1 MRRRRSGE
9 SEGIRVFVYTF
20 SVVHRHMVR
29 ASLNY
34 VNWKERK
41 LVAADLKMIC
51 RAVNER
57 EAAEELAEF
66 SARWGSKY

>member
-1 MRRRRSGE
+1 
-9 SEGIRVFVYTF
+9 
-20 SVVHRHMVR
+20 MVR

-41 LVAADLKMIC
+41 LVAADLKTIY

-57 EAAEELAEF
+57 QAAKELDEF
-66 SARWGSKY
+66 QAGFSCLGVNPVHEKLVCLLAWKGVSVFG